1 MQPVESLDDRNRHPS
16 RRPRAVQDDLVR
28 LGLAVPDLRR
38 HDPSGNRQ
46 TPVGPSNLLPLSFLL
61 SSAIREPA
69 DLPRPTSCGDALSY
83 AHTQP
88 QLLTTRRLLA
98 VSPASLTS
106 R

>member
-46 TPVGPSNLLPLSFLL
+46 TPVGPSNLLPFSFPLSFVIPKAAHL
-61 SSAIREPA
+61 SRT
-69 DLPRPTSCGDALSY
+69 TSCWDRLSFADAHL
-83 AHTQP
+83 P
-88 QLLTTRRLLA
+88 IKKKTRLIA
-98 VSPASLTS
+98 VSPPC
-106 R
+106 RK

>member
-46 TPVGPSNLLPLSFLL
+46 TPVGPPNLLPLSFTLL
-61 SSAIREPA
+61 SASRTASDFSLPA
-69 DLPRPTSCGDALSY
+69 SSGEVLSCEHS
-83 AHTQP
+83 
-88 QLLTTRRLLA
+88 QLQILTTTRLIA
-98 VSPASLTS
+98 VSLTC
-106 R
+106 RK

>member
-46 TPVGPSNLLPLSFLL
+46 TPVGRSNLLPLSFLFL
-61 SSAIREPA
+61 SASRKAA
-69 DLPRPTSCGDALSY
+69 DFSLPTSSGDGFSCE
-83 AHTQP
+83 HS
-88 QLLTTRRLLA
+88 QLQILTKTRLIA
-98 VSPASLTS
+98 VSP
-106 R
+106 

>member
-46 TPVGPSNLLPLSFLL
+46 TPVGRSNFFPLSF
-61 SSAIREPA
+61 
-69 DLPRPTSCGDALSY
+69 
-83 AHTQP
+83 
-88 QLLTTRRLLA
+88 RLLA
-98 VSPASLTS
+98 STPNTADFSIPSSCCNNLSCEHSQLQILTTTRLIAVS
-106 R
+106 